1 LFVVCIIKYGKIKA
15 SVDDRRRRRRRRRD
29 LVIY

>member
-15 SVDDRRRRRRRRRD
+15 SVDDRRRRRRRRD